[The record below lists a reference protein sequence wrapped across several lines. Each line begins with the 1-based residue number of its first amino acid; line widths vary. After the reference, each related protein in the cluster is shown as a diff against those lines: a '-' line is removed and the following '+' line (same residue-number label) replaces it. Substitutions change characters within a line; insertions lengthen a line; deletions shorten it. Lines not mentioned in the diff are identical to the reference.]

1 MDSPVYI
8 SKSNKSQP
16 VLKVINEAIYILVK
30 CGIPIEGL
38 TERRLERMA
47 LAFLTVA
54 DVTDSSGW
62 AKVKGFD
69 GTIETRALKTREIIP
84 YINKHFEENISPG
97 SYDDIRRKDLKLP
110 VMAGIVIRSA
120 GNPNAARNDPT
131 RAYALSPEFAALIR
145 RFGTANWQGDVD
157 EFLSGRVILSEE
169 LKQSR
174 EIQTVP
180 IILPGGQELAFSPGK
195 HNQLQKAVIELFL
208 PRFGYGAEVL
218 YIGDAA
224 DKFSFINRAQLKE
237 LSFFEL
243 SHGELPDVLAY
254 SATKNW
260 LFVIEAV
267 HSSGHI
273 SGLRLAELKELTSQ
287 CTAEIVFVTAFL
299 DRSTFRRFA
308 PEIAWETEV
317 WIADAPDHLIH
328 FDGERFLG
336 PYKR

>member
-1 MDSPVYI
+1 MDAPGYI

-16 VLKVINEAIYILVK
+16 VRKVVNEAIYILVK

-47 LAFLTVA
+47 LAFLAVA
-54 DVTDSSGW
+54 DVIDSSGW

-69 GTIETRALKTREIIP
+69 GTVETRALKSREIIP
-84 YINKHFEENISPG
+84 YINRHFEENISPG

-145 RFGTANWQGDVD
+145 RFDTSNWQGDVD
-157 EFLSGRVILSEE
+157 EFLSDRVILSEE

-208 PRFGYGAEVL
+208 PRWLWGRG
-218 YIGDAA
+218 
-224 DKFSFINRAQLKE
+224 FINR
-237 LSFFEL
+237 
-243 SHGELPDVLAY
+243 
-254 SATKNW
+254 
-260 LFVIEAV
+260 
-267 HSSGHI
+267 
-273 SGLRLAELKELTSQ
+273 
-287 CTAEIVFVTAFL
+287 
-299 DRSTFRRFA
+299 
-308 PEIAWETEV
+308 
-317 WIADAPDHLIH
+317 
-328 FDGERFLG
+328 
-336 PYKR
+336 